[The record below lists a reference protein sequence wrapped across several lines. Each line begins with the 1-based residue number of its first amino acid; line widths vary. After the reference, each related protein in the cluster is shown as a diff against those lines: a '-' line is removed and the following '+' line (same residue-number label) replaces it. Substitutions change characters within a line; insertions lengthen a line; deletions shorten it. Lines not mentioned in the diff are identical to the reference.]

1 VVAKKSVGQ
10 FTGPVGLDFHTKYF
24 SQADVRDIAEAADLV
39 LKKRQARALKRALQA
54 QAQWYFGVSKPDET
68 RPTSRQVN
76 NALKEIEGAADRL
89 LSRLFLSGEKNFEPT
104 DVPYAILQR
113 LETAAAPEAQSYGNL
128 GRTEIP
134 AKFGRELVTE
144 AIIAVR
150 KLRDWARAS
159 TSQLSSAT
167 VNDLKRHMGE
177 EALNELVKGLV
188 EEVWQGKLGQAVTTT
203 YDSSKLRKGAQAGSP
218 TVRFVSAV
226 LDKLQ
231 VNDKDGDGYSY
242 DAIRARMQRL
252 GL

>member
-1 VVAKKSVGQ
+1 MAKKSVGQ
-10 FTGPVGLDFHTKYF
+10 FSGPVGFDFHRKYF
-24 SQADVRDIAEAADLV
+24 SRMDIEGIAEASGLV
-39 LKKRQARALKRALQA
+39 LENREARLLKRALEA
-54 QAQWYFGVSKPDET
+54 QAQWYFGVAKPDET
-68 RPTSRQVN
+68 RPTSHQVH

-89 LSRLFLSGEKNFEPT
+89 LSRLFLSGEKNLEAT

-134 AKFGRELVTE
+134 AKFARELVTE
-144 AIIAVR
+144 AIIAIR

-159 TSQLSSAT
+159 TSELSTTT
-167 VNDLKRHMGE
+167 VNDLKRHTGE

-203 YDSSKLRKGAQAGSP
+203 YDSSKLSKGAQAGSP

-226 LDKLQ
+226 LDKLE